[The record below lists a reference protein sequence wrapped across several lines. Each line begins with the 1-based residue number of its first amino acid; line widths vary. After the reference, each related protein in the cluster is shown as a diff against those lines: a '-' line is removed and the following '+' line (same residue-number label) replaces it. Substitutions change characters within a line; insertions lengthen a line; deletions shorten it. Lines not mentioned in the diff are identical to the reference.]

1 MPLPE
6 LLPQPVEAVVG
17 GGIWRLEPQAT
28 VSGPPGLVALAR
40 MLLGPATGFALAP
53 GGVDAAIRLGVDGD
67 TTDPERYVLRIDD
80 AGLQIIGGGE
90 AGVRN
95 GLQTLVQLMPTD
107 VLRPAAVRRDWDLP
121 HVEIADSPR
130 FRWRG
135 AHIDVSRHF
144 MPVTWLRRFVE
155 LLALHKLNV
164 MHLHLTDD
172 QGWRLPS
179 ERWPRLTEVGSWR
192 TGTRRGPRGQAGD
205 DATPHGGHY
214 TRQELVDLVAY
225 AAARNVTVVPEIDLP
240 GHMQAALTA
249 YPELGNGTGPYEVLT
264 TWGISEQ
271 VLNLDDA
278 TVTFCTDILG
288 EVMDIFPSSYVHV
301 GGDECPTT
309 EWRHAPGAQ
318 ARKRQLG
325 LSDESG
331 LQHWF
336 TGQLHAYLTKA
347 GRRLIGWDEIIDGG
361 APPEGATVMS
371 WRGTRGGIAAARAG
385 HDVVMCPETP
395 CYFDQYQSDRADEP
409 LAIGGLNT
417 LEDVC
422 AYDPVPAE
430 LEGDLARHVLGSQF
444 QLWTEY
450 MPTPA
455 AVDYMA
461 WPRGAALADV
471 LWSPSGRDSIARR
484 DRVASHLERLDV
496 LGVGYRPLTGPLP
509 WQRGGTGLR
518 ARATAD

>member
-1 MPLPE
+1 
-6 LLPQPVEAVVG
+6 
-17 GGIWRLEPQAT
+17 
-28 VSGPPGLVALAR
+28 
-40 MLLGPATGFALAP
+40 
-53 GGVDAAIRLGVDGD
+53 
-67 TTDPERYVLRIDD
+67 
-80 AGLQIIGGGE
+80 
-90 AGVRN
+90 
-95 GLQTLVQLMPTD
+95 
-107 VLRPAAVRRDWDLP
+107 
-121 HVEIADSPR
+121 
-130 FRWRG
+130 
-135 AHIDVSRHF
+135 
-144 MPVTWLRRFVE
+144 
-155 LLALHKLNV
+155 
-164 MHLHLTDD
+164 
-172 QGWRLPS
+172 
-179 ERWPRLTEVGSWR
+179 
-192 TGTRRGPRGQAGD
+192 
-205 DATPHGGHY
+205 
-214 TRQELVDLVAY
+214 
-225 AAARNVTVVPEIDLP
+225 
-240 GHMQAALTA
+240 
-249 YPELGNGTGPYEVLT
+249 
-264 TWGISEQ
+264 
-271 VLNLDDA
+271 
-278 TVTFCTDILG
+278 
-288 EVMDIFPSSYVHV
+288 
-301 GGDECPTT
+301 
-309 EWRHAPGAQ
+309 
-318 ARKRQLG
+318 
-325 LSDESG
+325 
-331 LQHWF
+331 
-336 TGQLHAYLTKA
+336 
-347 GRRLIGWDEIIDGG
+347 
-361 APPEGATVMS
+361 MS

>member
-1 MPLPE
+1 MLAE
-6 LLPQPVEAVVG
+6 LVPQPLQVIEGDAV
-17 GGIWRLEPQAT
+17 WRLDPWAA
-28 VSGPPGLVALAR
+28 VSGPPDLVQLAR
-40 MLLGPATGFALAP
+40 TLLGPATGFPLAP
-53 GGVDAAIRLGVDGD
+53 GGVDAAIRLNVDGN
-67 TTDPERYVLRIDD
+67 PANGEGYVLRID
-80 AGLQIIGGGE
+80 ASGVEITGGGE

-95 GLQTLVQLMPTD
+95 GLQTLVQLLPND
-107 VLRPAAVRRDWDLP
+107 ILRPTTVRRDWDLP
-121 HVEIADSPR
+121 HVEITDAPR
-130 FRWRG
+130 FSWRG
-135 AHIDVSRHF
+135 AHVDVSRHF
-144 MPVTWLRRFVE
+144 MPVTWLRRFVD

-164 MHLHLTDD
+164 LHLHLTDD

-179 ERWPRLTEVGSWR
+179 ARWPRLTEISCWR
-192 TGTRRGPRGQAGD
+192 PGTAQGFYGQAGD
-205 DATPHGGHY
+205 DATPHGGYY
-214 TRQELVDLVAY
+214 TRQELADLVAF

-240 GHMQAALTA
+240 GHMQAALAA
-249 YPELGNGTGPYEVLT
+249 YPEFGNGTGPYDVLT
-264 TWGISEQ
+264 TWGISEK

-278 TVTFCTDILG
+278 TIAFCTDILG

-309 EWRHAPGAQ
+309 EWRHAAGAQ
-318 ARKRQLG
+318 ARMRRLG
-325 LSDESG
+325 LNDEAG

-336 TGQLHAYLTKA
+336 TAQLHTFLTGA
-347 GRRLIGWDEIIDGG
+347 GRRLIGWDEIIEGG
-361 APPEGATVMS
+361 APPAGATVMS
-371 WRGTRGGIAAARAG
+371 WRGTSGGIAAAQAG

-395 CYFDQYQSDRADEP
+395 CYFDHYQSDGSDEP
-409 LAIGGLNT
+409 LAIGGRNT

-471 LWSPSGRDSIARR
+471 LWSPSGRDPRARR
-484 DRVASHLERLDV
+484 ARVAAHLGRLDV
-496 LGVGYRPLTGPLP
+496 LGVGYRPLAGPQP
-509 WQRGGTGLR
+509 WQQGGTGLR
-518 ARATAD
+518 ARAVAG